1 MGARDIGG
9 QAGSASAQEME
20 YESRQAGG
28 AGVRPLGSCSGAAIG
43 KLSRG
48 WARDGGLGG
57 ATLAAPP
64 RIHGGAGFSTW
75 PCSSP
80 GGLPGRT
87 RAAFGRGTS
96 NSKRTI
102 SPHVASQ
109 HEAAWS
115 RPHDDGLPNGSA
127 SRCGGGPC
135 AHVSPVLPR
144 AQATTSH
151 PIIVLDMAAWPDGRR
166 HGRRAA
172 VPALIQTLWPMHPFR
187 LWIFCFQLVQVH
199 DGSAAVVPPEL
210 RARRLIRTPRVTSR
224 LSILRASLVV
234 WSR

>member
-1 MGARDIGG
+1 MLLRR
-9 QAGSASAQEME
+9 
-20 YESRQAGG
+20 ESTG
-28 AGVRPLGSCSGAAIG
+28 
-43 KLSRG
+43 
-48 WARDGGLGG
+48 D
-57 ATLAAPP
+57 
-64 RIHGGAGFSTW
+64 AGFSTW

-87 RAAFGRGTS
+87 RAAFGRGTN

-127 SRCGGGPC
+127 SRCGRGPC

-144 AQATTSH
+144 AQATASH

-172 VPALIQTLWPMHPFR
+172 VPALIQTLWPSLCICFDFGFSAFNLLKPTTGQQLQCHPSSV
-187 LWIFCFQLVQVH
+187 QDASSGPLV
-199 DGSAAVVPPEL
+199 
-210 RARRLIRTPRVTSR
+210 
-224 LSILRASLVV
+224 
-234 WSR
+234 